1 VHVECQPVAL
11 DHDLD
16 GTGKYGGAL
25 GGERLQRR
33 RFPDAEREPGR
44 AMVDARVRHVEGG
57 AQHADDPVRA
67 GLPPLARQRRVA
79 RAYRD
84 RLPWGSDPSEVTDL
98 LTSLDVPG
106 MEADL
111 GLPDVRALVFDTAE
125 AAIGPIRA
133 LVNVHTHDPGGGIFD
148 VDGAELDRH
157 LAINVRGT
165 YLLTRELVERY
176 QPASG
181 PGRVVNFVSG
191 PPLIGSVAYATS
203 KGAVHWMTLSIAGE
217 VAARGITVNAVNPGP
232 TDTGWM
238 SPELRERLDRT
249 NPIGRISTPRDAA
262 NLVRFLLSD
271 EGGWITGQLL
281 QSDGGFS
288 QLATP

>member
-1 VHVECQPVAL
+1 MEAGDQGGGVIV
-11 DHDLD
+11 
-16 GTGKYGGAL
+16 TGAS
-25 GGERLQRR
+25 RR
-33 RFPDAEREPGR
+33 IGIGSEIVRVLSEAGWTCFATWFAPYDAS
-44 AMVDARVRHVEGG
+44 M
-57 AQHADDPVRA
+57 Q
-67 GLPPLARQRRVA
+67 
-79 RAYRD
+79 
-84 RLPWGSDPSEVTDL
+84 WGSDPADVADMLASLEVA
-98 LTSLDVPG
+98 G

-111 GLPDVRALVFDTAE
+111 GDPGIPALVFDAAE

-133 LVNVHTHDPGGGIFD
+133 LVNVHTYDPGGGIFD
-148 VDGAELDRH
+148 VDGPELDRH
-157 LAINVRGT
+157 LAVNVRGT
-165 YLLTRELVERY
+165 YLLTRELVQRY
-176 QPASG
+176 QPANG

-203 KGAVHWMTLSIAGE
+203 KGAIHWMTLSIAGE
-217 VAARGITVNAVNPGP
+217 VAMKGITVNALNPGP

-238 SPELRERLDRT
+238 SPELRERLHRT
-249 NPIGRISTPRDAA
+249 NPIGRISTPQDAA